1 MSNSRAISAKIIEQ
15 VCYHH
20 ISLSESF
27 AIPELKPKEDAR
39 GFVKEICFGTI
50 RYWIQLQALL
60 KTLLEKPLKNEDK
73 DIECLLC
80 VGLYQLIYMAVPDY
94 AVVNETVTA
103 TRILKKAWASRLVNK
118 ILRMYIIQLRA
129 PSVSEWKLQSKEL
142 NSERPSLPENRL
154 EPLLT
159 KSITAQ
165 YSHPNWIIDK
175 IKSAWPNDW
184 ENILNA
190 NNQKAPL
197 FLRIN
202 KTKISFKEYLKILED
217 HKINYHCIPGLPH
230 GIALENPM
238 PVENIPGF
246 KNGLFSVQDAS
257 GQKVLEYCD
266 IQPEQSV
273 LDACAAPG
281 SKTTH
286 ILETCPTIK
295 KLVALDLH
303 KNRLSKIAENI
314 KRLQLPHNNVQLI
327 STDACNVDCWW
338 DGELFDRIL
347 IDAPCSATGVIR
359 RHPDIKLLR
368 KKTDIKNL
376 TEQQLTMLEKLW
388 PLLKNKGKLIYS
400 TCSIFPDENENVIEQ
415 FLLSHPDAKTIPI
428 DNTWGMNLKYGQQV
442 LTGSQNR
449 DGFYYSIIQKCR
461 R

>member
-1 MSNSRAISAKIIEQ
+1 MSNARAIAAKIIEQ
-15 VCYHH
+15 VCYQH

-27 AIPELKPKEDAR
+27 SIPELKPKDDDR
-39 GFVKEICFGTI
+39 SFVKEICFGTI
-50 RYWIQLQALL
+50 RYWIQLQAIL
-60 KTLLEKPLKNEDK
+60 KTLLEKPLKKEDK

-80 VGLYQLIYMAVPDY
+80 VGLYQLIYMNVPDY

-118 ILRMYIIQLRA
+118 ILRMYINQLRA
-129 PSVSEWKLQSKEL
+129 PSVSERKLQSTDL
-142 NSERPSLPENRL
+142 NLTTQLPL
-154 EPLLT
+154 FT

-175 IKSAWPNDW
+175 IKTAWPNDW
-184 ENILNA
+184 ENILKA

-202 KTKISFKEYLKILED
+202 KTKISFTEYLKILDD
-217 HKINYHCIPGLPH
+217 HKIDYQCISGLSH
-230 GIALENPM
+230 GVGLKNPM
-238 PVENIPGF
+238 PVDTIPGF

-257 GQKVLEYCD
+257 GQKVIEYSD
-266 IQPEQSV
+266 IHAEYSV

-286 ILETCPTIK
+286 ILETCPTLK
-295 KLVALDLH
+295 KLIALDLH

-314 KRLQLPHNNVQLI
+314 KRLQLPFNNVKLI
-327 STDACNVDCWW
+327 ATNACAIDNWW
-338 DGELFDRIL
+338 DGELFDRLL
-347 IDAPCSATGVIR
+347 IDAPCSASGVIR

-376 TEQQLTMLEKLW
+376 AEQQLTILTKLW

-400 TCSIFPDENENVIEQ
+400 TCSIFPDENENLISQ

-428 DNTWGMNLKYGQQV
+428 DNLWGINLKYGQQV
-442 LTGSQNR
+442 LTGSENR
-449 DGFYYSIIQKCR
+449 DGFYYCIIQR
-461 R
+461 QQPS